1 MNELPT
7 TIYLN
12 EAPPQSLGFG
22 RFEPAKIVAAAEFT
36 LTLAGQPSTENV
48 RAALE
53 VVFEQ
58 LNIDTPDQ
66 PWALKYRLD
75 RRRSRSLSV
84 GDVVVIGETE
94 SACAPVGWDAL
105 TANQLATAL
114 DH

>member
-1 MNELPT
+1 MNELRT

-12 EAPPQSLGFG
+12 EAPSQSLGFG
-22 RFEPAKIVAAAEFT
+22 RFEPAKLVAAAEFT
-36 LTLAGQPSTENV
+36 LTLAGQPSTENI

-75 RRRSRSLSV
+75 RRRSLSV
-84 GDVVVIGETE
+84 GDVVVIGETAW
-94 SACAPVGWDAL
+94 ACAPVGWDAL
-105 TANQLATAL
+105 TADQLAAAL